1 MEWSDKITQRAMQ
14 FLKQKILVRRTDNF
28 KNTIYEVN
36 FSDEFKIL
44 IKEAKHL
51 EKMGYQ
57 ISKTIINISLQEN
70 TYYENIDELNRMLK
84 EYNETVIN
92 MSDIDKKL
100 LESKIIEL
108 NKALEPGR
116 DALNLCSL
124 GISTFIGKC
133 NAEINSF
140 KDLKRNVSKSA
151 QMIEDMVQN
160 IEKSEL
166 LREFDFE
173 N

>member
-1 MEWSDKITQRAMQ
+1 M
-14 FLKQKILVRRTDNF
+14 
-28 KNTIYEVN
+28 
-36 FSDEFKIL
+36 
-44 IKEAKHL
+44 
-51 EKMGYQ
+51 
-57 ISKTIINISLQEN
+57 QEN

-100 LESKIIEL
+100 LEAKIVEL

-116 DALNLCSL
+116 DSLNLCSL
-124 GISTFIGKC
+124 GISSFIGKC

-151 QMIEDMVQN
+151 
-160 IEKSEL
+160 
-166 LREFDFE
+166 
-173 N
+173 